1 MSIDFKSTKGIF
13 LQIAENICHQILAGK
28 LPPGERV
35 PSVRDLAADF
45 EVNRNTVLRTYA
57 LLDESGVF
65 ENKRGIG
72 FFVSE
77 QAVEIIRATEK
88 KEFFQ
93 NDLPEFIQKV
103 KLLRLTE
110 NDLSELITIIKNNNR
125 YETGM

>member
-13 LQIAENICHQILAGK
+13 LQIAENICHRILERK
-28 LPPGERV
+28 LQTGDRV
-35 PSVRDLAADF
+35 PSVRDLAADY

-57 LLDESGVF
+57 LLDEAGIF

-77 QAVEIIRATEK
+77 QAVEIIQAKEK

-103 KLLRLTE
+103 KLLQLKE
-110 NDLSELITIIKNNNR
+110 NDLSELTTVLKNNQTN
-125 YETGM
+125 ENK